1 MANESSLLPVL
12 FAKFELSCQITR
24 RLANKPININ
34 RRTDESIVQQL
45 SSKTYQAKPIN
56 CKLEIFTDASR
67 VQVKYSEIAIVT
79 HKTQQ
84 DAFSDKGASAITS
97 ALREEACK
105 LGADGLIMK
114 NVIQGAWGD
123 PGRGEAVA
131 IKFE

>member
-1 MANESSLLPVL
+1 MKVPIAFFITLAFLTGCASS
-12 FAKFELSCQITR
+12 
-24 RLANKPININ
+24 
-34 RRTDESIVQQL
+34 SIQQL
-45 SSKTYQAKPIN
+45 SSKTYAAKPVD
-56 CKLEIFTDASR
+56 CKLDIFTDASR

-84 DAFSDKGASAITS
+84 DAFSDKGASAITD

-114 NVIQGAWGD
+114 NVTQGTWGD
-123 PGRGEAVA
+123 PGRGEGIA